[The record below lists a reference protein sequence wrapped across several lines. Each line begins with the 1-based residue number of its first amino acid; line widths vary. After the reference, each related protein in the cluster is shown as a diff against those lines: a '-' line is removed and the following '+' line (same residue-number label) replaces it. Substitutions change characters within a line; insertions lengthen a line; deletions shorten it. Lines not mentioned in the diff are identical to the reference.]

1 MPQPPRLIPRPSS
14 PVVGLP
20 TRSKT
25 KHHKT
30 ISTAAILKR
39 KPMEA
44 LSGHSKRAA
53 HRRRREKVMHPLMMD
68 YQDDMTAVLA
78 SASSRASSSLSGAH
92 AGLLA
97 RVGII
102 KNSNSTLLSTLQT
115 QSGAALAPLDVQTTD
130 EQTTEVAGDLA
141 HQLTTFRTSL
151 LAAEEKLT
159 HLWTLWTSAQEEIE
173 AIGEEV
179 RGTVEGGYK
188 HVLAGWEDEVREKV
202 AEMEGE
208 VKLAGEEAVKRM
220 GEAEKEI
227 DRRLREEQA
236 RLVAEMF

>member
-14 PVVGLP
+14 PSGPP
-20 TRSKT
+20 TRSKA

-53 HRRRREKVMHPLMMD
+53 HRRRREKAVHPLMMD

-78 SASSRASSSLSGAH
+78 SASSRASSSLFGAH

-97 RVGII
+97 RVGVI
-102 KNSNSTLLSTLQT
+102 KDSNSTLLSTLKT
-115 QSGAALAPLDVQTTD
+115 QSVAALAPLDAQPTNEQTTD
-130 EQTTEVAGDLA
+130 GTSSAAARELA

-151 LAAEEKLT
+151 LATEEKLT
-159 HLWTLWTSAQEEIE
+159 HLWSLWTTAQEEIE

-179 RGTVEGGYK
+179 HGSVEGGYK
-188 HVLAGWEDEVREKV
+188 HVLAGWEAEVREKV
-202 AEMEGE
+202 GEMEGE
-208 VKLAGEEAVKRM
+208 VKQAGHEAVKRM
-220 GEAEKEI
+220 GDAEKEV

-236 RLVAEMF
+236 RL

>member
-1 MPQPPRLIPRPSS
+1 
-14 PVVGLP
+14 
-20 TRSKT
+20 
-25 KHHKT
+25 
-30 ISTAAILKR
+30 
-39 KPMEA
+39 
-44 LSGHSKRAA
+44 
-53 HRRRREKVMHPLMMD
+53 
-68 YQDDMTAVLA
+68 MTAVLA

-115 QSGAALAPLDVQTTD
+115 QAGAALAPLDNQATD
-130 EQTTEVAGDLA
+130 EQTTEVAGELA
-141 HQLTTFRTSL
+141 HQLTTFRASL
-151 LAAEEKLT
+151 LATEEKLA

-173 AIGEEV
+173 TIGEEV

-188 HVLAGWEDEVREKV
+188 HVLAGWEAEVREKV

-208 VKLAGEEAVKRM
+208 VRQAGHEAVKRM
-220 GEAEKEI
+220 GEAEKEV

-236 RLVAEMF
+236 RLVAEMFGGE